1 MLSGGVAPYRYDWS
15 SGQALPI
22 AVNLV
27 SNNYVVT
34 ITDAN
39 NCRTSQTVQMT
50 VMPELL
56 ATTTTTMVRCFG
68 EKNGSASVINVSG
81 GNGAPYLY
89 SMDGTN
95 FGAQSRFDSLSAGA
109 YTMTIQDVN
118 GCKSIRSA
126 IVQQPAKIDVD
137 LDNVVKILLGD
148 SVQVFPRTTARPEF
162 KVSISPKYN
171 VSCDTCMNAFV
182 KPYQKTTYTV
192 TVQDPRNGCVNS
204 DSMTVFVENKGEIFV
219 PNSFSPNNDGWNDYF
234 APYGGRNVKRVIK
247 MAIFARNGSEIFRAE
262 NIVSNDESQGW
273 DGKFKGS
280 DMTVGTYIYVIEI
293 EFFDGTTKVFTGD
306 INLLR

>member
-1 MLSGGVAPYRYDWS
+1 
-15 SGQALPI
+15 
-22 AVNLV
+22 
-27 SNNYVVT
+27 VVT
-34 ITDAN
+34 VTDAN

-50 VMPELL
+50 VIPELL
-56 ATTTTTMVRCFG
+56 AATTTTIVRCFG
-68 EKNGSASVINVSG
+68 DKNGSASVINVSG
-81 GNGAPYLY
+81 GNGAPYRY

-95 FGAQSRFDSLSAGA
+95 FVAQSRFDSLSAGA

-192 TVQDPRNGCVNS
+192 TVQDARNGCVNS

-219 PNSFSPNNDGWNDYF
+219 PNSFSPNSDGWNDYF

-262 NIVSNDESQGW
+262 NIASNDESQGW

-280 DMTVGTYIYVIEI
+280 DMTIGTYIYVIEI
-293 EFFDGTTKVFTGD
+293 EFFDGTTKIFTGD